1 MVWNSCECPIM
12 PLHTKHAFDFWWFS
26 QQLLQV
32 LWKAGW
38 TKQGL
43 RGQRIGSFM
52 GDSGSEWNVIYLK
65 KDRYQLRGTNSW
77 NVVGTGWWDRVG
89 GEKWRVRKV
98 EKRKWP
104 IWMFDSHCLKLQS
117 FFALN
122 FPFLLVF
129 YPIFVTR
136 FDYHSRKFSPHPKA
150 HQQQWLRDLLQT
162 LAYLGLLGREVFTD
176 LPPRRSP
183 PF

>member
-1 MVWNSCECPIM
+1 M

-77 NVVGTGWWDRVG
+77 NVVGTG
-89 GEKWRVRKV
+89 
-98 EKRKWP
+98 
-104 IWMFDSHCLKLQS
+104 
-117 FFALN
+117 
-122 FPFLLVF
+122 
-129 YPIFVTR
+129 
-136 FDYHSRKFSPHPKA
+136 
-150 HQQQWLRDLLQT
+150 
-162 LAYLGLLGREVFTD
+162 
-176 LPPRRSP
+176 
-183 PF
+183 